1 MHQIS
6 FSNRQ
11 IESPVSVKP
20 ASLLLNT
27 RVAFSNM
34 SVERFRDVLW
44 YIKQVLDTEMD
55 CYPAGLQSLTSLY

>member
-6 FSNRQ
+6 FSSRQ
-11 IESPVSVKP
+11 IQSLFSVKP

-34 SVERFRDVLW
+34 SVERFRNVLW
-44 YIKQVLDTEMD
+44 SIKQVLATEMD
-55 CYPAGLQSLTSLY
+55 CYPAGLQSH